1 MWCVCTCNTCVVF
14 WVLNKETGDAFCVG
28 LVPLDFS
35 STNSSP
41 LYAPPPPLTILPP
54 GSPSLKLLR
63 TAYARGCGA
72 EAAARVGAWAGLGCT
87 QCKAAGDWP
96 SAEGKEIQHSP
107 EVLGLHAGQACVRVM
122 GQKTFCLAL
131 LLKSPTSHQK
141 DCIKERRGKNSAL
154 SREKIQGV
162 ICVLHHL
169 ASPPLLQW
177 QLMPSP
183 HIHGC
188 FWEKQ
193 LSVRARILAPI
204 EK

>member
-1 MWCVCTCNTCVVF
+1 M
-14 WVLNKETGDAFCVG
+14 L
-28 LVPLDFS
+28 
-35 STNSSP
+35 
-41 LYAPPPPLTILPP
+41 PPPPLTILPP